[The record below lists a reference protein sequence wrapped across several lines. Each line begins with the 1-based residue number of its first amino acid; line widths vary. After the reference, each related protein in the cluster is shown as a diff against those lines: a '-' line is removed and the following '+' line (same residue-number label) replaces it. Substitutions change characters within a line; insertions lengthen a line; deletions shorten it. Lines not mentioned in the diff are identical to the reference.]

1 MTVSPLRMTSRAWVA
16 GSRVAM
22 HNNTG
27 AILRKIW
34 KPLLTR

>member
-1 MTVSPLRMTSRAWVA
+1 MTSRAWAA
-16 GSRVAM
+16 GPRVAM